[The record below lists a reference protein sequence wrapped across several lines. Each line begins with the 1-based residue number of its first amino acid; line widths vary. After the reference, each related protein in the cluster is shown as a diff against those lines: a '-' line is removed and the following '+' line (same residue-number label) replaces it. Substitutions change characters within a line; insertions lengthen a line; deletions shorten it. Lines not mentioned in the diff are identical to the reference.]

1 MQKKINHLLEI
12 IKTLLERTV
21 DTCIDVRGAD
31 WSTSTDA
38 VVGGLVGARGEGAEF
53 VTTSG
58 TGLPNL
64 NPLPDKS
71 FIGSVFDMI

>member
-1 MQKKINHLLEI
+1 M
-12 IKTLLERTV
+12 
-21 DTCIDVRGAD
+21 DVRGAD

-71 FIGSVFDMI
+71 F